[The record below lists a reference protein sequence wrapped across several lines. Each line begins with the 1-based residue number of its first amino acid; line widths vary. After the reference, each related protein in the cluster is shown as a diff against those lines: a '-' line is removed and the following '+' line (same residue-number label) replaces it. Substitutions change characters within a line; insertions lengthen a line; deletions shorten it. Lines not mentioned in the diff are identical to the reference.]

1 MKVSVEN
8 LEHNMALL
16 TIEVPEDSVEEA
28 LEKAYR
34 AQRKR
39 INVPGFRK
47 GKVPRQLIEKMYGPE
62 VFYEEAGNYM
72 IDNEYPKAFDEC
84 GLEIVS
90 APEVEVREI
99 EKGKPFVFTAKVAVK
114 PEVTL
119 GKYKGIEVTKIDTS
133 VSDEEVQKEIDS
145 DLKKNARIVEK
156 DGPAALSDTAV
167 IDFEGSVDG
176 EPFEGGKSED
186 YELELGSHSFIDTFE
201 DQIVG
206 HSAGDEFDV
215 NVTFPEEYGEK
226 SLAGKAAVFKVKLNK
241 VNAHELPELDDE
253 YVSDTTEFDTVDAYK
268 KDILDRL
275 TKQKEDAAKGQK
287 EDEAVEKLVA
297 DSTMDIPE
305 AMIDYQTDNELRE
318 YSYSLSR
325 SGLKLSDYLKFS
337 GETVDSMR
345 ERIKPTAKKRVEAS
359 LVLEAVAK
367 AEGFTATDEDVDE
380 KLKETA
386 ERNGLTFEEIK
397 ENVPENE
404 RKTMKRQI
412 EIEKAIDFILEHA
425 KEKAPSKKSKKGS
438 KDNKA
443 EV

>member
-90 APEVEVREI
+90 APEVEVKEI
-99 EKGKPFVFTAKVAVK
+99 EKGKPFIFTAKVAVK

-133 VSDEEVQKEIDS
+133 VSDEEVQKEVDAE
-145 DLKKNARIVEK
+145 LKKNARIVTKE
-156 DGPAALSDTAV
+156 GSAALSDTVV
-167 IDFEGSVDG
+167 IDFDGSVDG
-176 EPFEGGKSED
+176 IPFDGGKSEG
-186 YELELGSHSFIDTFE
+186 YELELGSHTFIDTFE

-215 NVTFPEEYGEK
+215 NVTFPEEYAEK
-226 SLAGKAAVFKVKLNK
+226 SLAGKAAVFAVKLNEVK
-241 VNAHELPELDDE
+241 AHELPELDDE

-297 DSTMDIPE
+297 DSTMDIPD
-305 AMIDYQTDNELRE
+305 AMIEFQTDNELRD
-318 YSYSLSR
+318 YSYSLRR
-325 SGLKLSDYLKFS
+325 SGLD
-337 GETVDSMR
+337 
-345 ERIKPTAKKRVEAS
+345 IK
-359 LVLEAVAK
+359 
-367 AEGFTATDEDVDE
+367 D
-380 KLKETA
+380 
-386 ERNGLTFEEIK
+386 
-397 ENVPENE
+397 
-404 RKTMKRQI
+404 
-412 EIEKAIDFILEHA
+412 
-425 KEKAPSKKSKKGS
+425 
-438 KDNKA
+438 
-443 EV
+443 

>member
-28 LEKAYR
+28 LQKAYLSE
-34 AQRKR
+34 RKR
-39 INVPGFRK
+39 ISVPGFRK
-47 GKVPRQLIEKMYGPE
+47 GKVPRQLIEKMYGPS

-90 APEVEVREI
+90 APEVEVKEI

-176 EPFEGGKSED
+176 VPFEGGKSED

-345 ERIKPTAKKRVEAS
+345 ERIKPTAKKRIEAS

-386 ERNGLTFEEIK
+386 ERNGLTLEEIK
-397 ENVPENE
+397 ENVPDNE

-412 EIEKAIDFILEHA
+412 EIEKAIDFILDNA
-425 KEKAPSKKSKKGS
+425 KEKKAPSKKSKKNS
-438 KDNKA
+438 KDKA